1 MCFLCKGE
9 LDNVNCCTRWIT
21 KLLDDQTRLGA
32 VSTNVD
38 LEAETDRRTR
48 APVPQSSLHSCA
60 RILARGLVRPARVP
74 GLNPDLLLLIGG
86 GHHVGPRAV
95 AHGGQLSGGGAC
107 TLPIPH
113 RIVHELV
120 TKTLVW
126 FSSGRACGIK
136 MYKISHLHSLS
147 HSPKEL
153 CWFYDS
159 WTRYSKIICL
169 TALRYSN
176 NLITQT
182 LVWFSLG
189 QSPKNME
196 CRTSQL
202 CFLS

>member
-1 MCFLCKGE
+1 MSLLCKGE
-9 LDNVNCCTRWIT
+9 LDYVNCCTRWIT

-38 LEAETDRRTR
+38 LEAETDRRSR

-74 GLNPDLLLLIGG
+74 GLSPDLLLLIGG

-136 MYKISHLHSLS
+136 TYKISHLHSLS
-147 HSPKEL
+147 HSL
-153 CWFYDS
+153 
-159 WTRYSKIICL
+159 
-169 TALRYSN
+169 
-176 NLITQT
+176 
-182 LVWFSLG
+182 
-189 QSPKNME
+189 
-196 CRTSQL
+196 
-202 CFLS
+202 